1 MLTTIDDQS
10 QSQSQQQKGNHL
22 FLLLI
27 GLAFVI
33 LILNKAFFW
42 SGHPLLTYPDQS
54 AYFAMA
60 EMITQGKLPYVDF
73 FEWNPPLIMYLNL
86 IPVFISRLFHLP
98 GPLAINFSVLG
109 LSAASSFL
117 SLWIAYKY
125 LSKQDFVAILPML
138 FAVAYFSQD
147 LLVNTGE
154 REHLFILAYVP
165 YFVLRSIVWRN
176 GSKEGQYGVMEGPSE
191 FDEAHDRVVDE
202 RPISKFDAVLCGLL
216 AGVGMAL
223 KPQFAASA
231 LVVELFFYCQF
242 KTIRTFVR
250 PEIYSVISV
259 FSAYLLLCLLLPPA
273 VWHVYFHQVV
283 PLYLSG
289 LSYSSETLLLML
301 RTNSDFY
308 LPFLHLILTLSAAI
322 ALSRYSQLIA
332 PLAAFSLSFLFHYI
346 YGAQSWPY
354 RFLPMSAGLFMLD
367 GLMFGIV
374 LNAVLNR
381 LSLQRLMQWVLAGA
395 MLCVAGSLTYQVI
408 NIESDCH
415 KGAAL
420 FDMSPLGYSGV
431 SLKSDLDPLFFFI
444 VDKTKPTD
452 SAVFMGTGI
461 GPGYPAILQ
470 SGRQQGS
477 RYIFCLLPFLDYC
490 ANETKDKRW
499 QEMTELVISN
509 YGKDIA
515 GKRPAM
521 IIVQKRVVLDLLV
534 QQNFFVRYMGD
545 YEISGETDMHEI
557 WVRHLK

>member
-10 QSQSQQQKGNHL
+10 QSQSQSQKGNRL

-42 SGHPLLTYPDQS
+42 SSHPLLTYPDQS

-60 EMITQGKLPYVDF
+60 EMITQGKLPYIDF

-86 IPVFISRLFHLP
+86 IPVFVSRLIHIP
-98 GPLAINFSVLG
+98 APLALNFSVLG
-109 LSAASSFL
+109 LSAVSSFL
-117 SLWIAYKY
+117 SLRIAYKY
-125 LSKQDFVAILPML
+125 LSRQDFLVLLPML

-147 LLVNTGE
+147 LLINTGE

-165 YFVLRSIVWRN
+165 YFVLRSIVWKN
-176 GSKEGQYGVMEGPSE
+176 ATTEVQTKFDDGQGG
-191 FDEAHDRVVDE
+191 VVDE
-202 RPISKFDAVLCGLL
+202 RPISKFDAVLCGVL

-223 KPQFAASA
+223 KPQFVASA
-231 LVVELFFYCQF
+231 FVVELFFYCRF
-242 KTIRTFVR
+242 RTIRSIRTFAR
-250 PEIYSVISV
+250 PEICSVVSV
-259 FSAYLLLCLLLPPA
+259 FVAYLLLCLLLPPA
-273 VWHVYFHQVV
+273 VWDVYFHQVV

-289 LSYSSETLLLML
+289 LSYSSETLMLML
-301 RTNSDFY
+301 RTNGDFY

-332 PLAAFSLSFLFHYI
+332 PLSAFSLSFLFHYI

-354 RFLPMSAGLFMLD
+354 RFLPMSAGFFMLD

-374 LNAVLNR
+374 LNGVLNR
-381 LSLQRLMQWVLAGA
+381 LCLQRLMRWVLAGA
-395 MLCVAGSLTYQVI
+395 MLCFAGSLTYQVM
-408 NIESDCH
+408 NIQTDCY

-420 FDMSPLGYSGV
+420 YDMSPLGYSGKC
-431 SLKSDLDPLFFFI
+431 LKSDLDPLFFFI

-452 SAVFMGTGI
+452 SAFFMGTGI

-490 ANETKDKRW
+490 VNETQDKRW

-515 GKRPAM
+515 SKKPAM

-534 QQNFFVRYMGD
+534 QQNFFVRYMSD
-545 YEISGETDMHEI
+545 YEISGETNMHEI
-557 WVRHLK
+557 WVRMKK

>member
-10 QSQSQQQKGNHL
+10 QSQSQQQKGNRL

-27 GLAFVI
+27 GLAFII

-154 REHLFILAYVP
+154 REHLFVLSYLP
-165 YFVLRSIVWRN
+165 YFVLRSIVW
-176 GSKEGQYGVMEGPSE
+176 QSE
-191 FDEAHDRVVDE
+191 VGNPKA
-202 RPISKFDAVLCGLL
+202 ISKFDAVLCGLL
-216 AGVGMAL
+216 AGVGLAL
-223 KPQFAASA
+223 KPQFVASA
-231 LVVELFFYCQF
+231 FIVELFFYCQF
-242 KTIRTFVR
+242 KTIRSFVR
-250 PEIYSVISV
+250 PEIYSLISV
-259 FSAYLLLCLLLPPA
+259 FIVYLVLCLFLPPA
-273 VWHVYFHQVV
+273 VWDVYFHQVV

-322 ALSRYSQLIA
+322 ALSRYSPLIA

-367 GLMFGIV
+367 GLIFSIV
-374 LNAVLNR
+374 LSLVLTR
-381 LSLQRLMQWVLAGA
+381 LRLQQLTRPVLAGA
-395 MLCVAGSLTYQVI
+395 MLCLAGSLTYQVI
-408 NIESDCH
+408 NIERDCR
-415 KGAAL
+415 KGAGL
-420 FDMSPLGYSGV
+420 FDMRPLGYEGKC
-431 SLKSDLDPLFFFI
+431 LKSDLDPLFFFI

-452 SAVFMGTGI
+452 GAFFMGTGI

-490 ANETKDKRW
+490 LNETHAKRW
-499 QEMTELVISN
+499 QEMTELVIAN

-515 GKRPAM
+515 ERKPAM
-521 IIVQKRVVLDLLV
+521 IMVQKRVVLDLLV
-534 QQNFFVRYMGD
+534 QQNFFVRFMGD

-557 WVRHLK
+557 WVRMKK

>member
-1 MLTTIDDQS
+1 MLMTTDEQS
-10 QSQSQQQKGNHL
+10 QSKSQQQKGNRL
-22 FLLLI
+22 FLLFI
-27 GLAFVI
+27 GLAFAI

-60 EMITQGKLPYVDF
+60 EMIAQGKLPYVDF

-86 IPVFISRLFHLP
+86 IPFWLSKLLHIP
-98 GPLAINFSVLG
+98 APLALNFSVLG
-109 LSAASSFL
+109 LSAFSSFL
-117 SLWIAYKY
+117 SLRVAYKY
-125 LSKQDFVAILPML
+125 LSRQDFFVLLPML

-147 LLVNTGE
+147 LLINTGE
-154 REHLFILAYVP
+154 REHLFVLAYVP
-165 YFVLRSIVWRN
+165 YFVLRSIVWHCEVGN
-176 GSKEGQYGVMEGPSE
+176 PK
-191 FDEAHDRVVDE
+191 A
-202 RPISKFDAVLCGLL
+202 ISKSDAVVCGLL

-223 KPQFAASA
+223 KPQFVASA

-250 PEIYSVISV
+250 PEIYSVVSV
-259 FSAYLLLCLLLPPA
+259 FAAYLLLCLLLPPA

-322 ALSRYSQLIA
+322 ALSRYSPLIA
-332 PLAAFSLSFLFHYI
+332 PLAALSLSFVFHYI

-374 LNAVLNR
+374 LSAVLRR
-381 LSLQRLMQWVLAGA
+381 LSLQRLMQWVLAGS

-408 NIESDCH
+408 NIERDCH
-415 KGAAL
+415 KGAAVY
-420 FDMSPLGYSGV
+420 DMSPLGYEGKC
-431 SLKSDLDPLFFFI
+431 LKSDLDPLFFFI

-452 SAVFMGTGI
+452 SAFFMGTGI

-490 ANETKDKRW
+490 ANETQDKRW
-499 QEMTELVISN
+499 QEMTELVIAN
-509 YGKDIA
+509 YGRDIA
-515 GKRPAM
+515 ERKPAM
-521 IIVQKRVVLDLLV
+521 IMVQKRVVLDLLV
-534 QQNFFVRYMGD
+534 KQNFSVRFMGD

-557 WVRHLK
+557 WVRMKK